1 MSVLTPF
8 LAQHR
13 VPFSLKNLTDMPTEF
28 INNCTRTL
36 KGNKSFSLAS
46 DSLNA
51 LVDQT
56 EMSLGEI
63 LKLTF
68 EVPVALFGV
77 IGNILVVIVIS
88 RIRKKKQPADV
99 YIQNL
104 AIADLG
110 ILLLAFPVGAIR
122 EKAPVSWPFGEFSCL
137 YLYPVVEIFY
147 GASVWCIAVI
157 AIERYRIMFTI
168 KILGRNQNKT
178 LLQRAKTVAAC
189 VWLISF
195 LIFCLPLYFV
205 MEYSDLQNR
214 GKWCSPVWPPV
225 FSVIYNGLVMTL
237 FSYILPLV
245 LISFTYIAIS
255 RVLSQSSVYLT
266 GSNQVHVV
274 VLEEEQRGTLIM
286 AKSVRL
292 RQNNRAKKI
301 LTPLVVIFAFT
312 MLPLNI
318 FRLTFVFWPAIIRQE
333 YYKHLLYAVKV
344 STIMNSS
351 ANPVLYYVVSR
362 GFRKGINNLA
372 QLC

>member
-1 MSVLTPF
+1 
-8 LAQHR
+8 
-13 VPFSLKNLTDMPTEF
+13 MPTEF
-28 INNCTRTL
+28 IDNFTRTL
-36 KGNKSFSLAS
+36 KGNKSFSLAN
-46 DSLNA
+46 DSLN
-51 LVDQT
+51 VPVEQT
-56 EMSLGEI
+56 EMSYCEI

-68 EVPVALFGV
+68 EILIALIGV

-99 YIQNL
+99 YIQTL

-110 ILLLAFPVGAIR
+110 ILLLALPVGAIR
-122 EKAPVSWPFGEFSCL
+122 EKAPVSCPFGEFSCL

-147 GASVWCIAVI
+147 GVSVWCIAVI

-205 MEYSDLQNR
+205 MEYRDISNG
-214 GKWCSPVWPPV
+214 GKWCGPEWPPV
-225 FSVIYNGLVMTL
+225 FSVVYNGPVMTL

-245 LISFTYIAIS
+245 VISFTYIAIS
-255 RVLSQSSVYLT
+255 RVLRQSSVFLKDVR
-266 GSNQVHVV
+266 QVHVIM
-274 VLEEEQRGTLIM
+274 LGEQRDSLTS

-301 LTPLVVIFAFT
+301 ITPLVVIFAVT
-312 MLPLNI
+312 MLPVNI
-318 FRLTFVFWPAIIRQE
+318 FRLTFAFWPAIIRQE

-351 ANPVLYYVVSR
+351 ANPVIYSVVSR
-362 GFRKGINNLA
+362 GFRKGLNNFKS
-372 QLC
+372 